1 MRGIKFTL
9 ACLLVFYFSAAAQTT
24 NVTLINIEGPI
35 NPASSEYIASGIDIA
50 SKNNSECLILEL
62 NTPGGLLASTRE
74 IVTNILQSP
83 IPIVVYVYPSGAR
96 AASAGVFITLAAN
109 IAVMAP
115 GTNIGAA
122 HPVTLQ
128 RQQDSIM
135 MEKATNDAAAFI
147 RSISTKRNRNIKW
160 AEDAV
165 RKSLSLTESEA
176 LKNDVIDFIAK
187 DENELLRIIN
197 NQECETSKGKVFI
210 STTDA
215 RIIRKEMTF
224 KLRILNIISDPN
236 IAYILFMLG
245 IYGLLFELYNP
256 GAIFPGV
263 IGGIC
268 LILAFYSLHTLPVNY
283 AGLALII
290 FAIILFVL
298 EIKIVSHGILSI
310 GGVIS
315 LVLGSIMLID
325 VESALEFAEISI
337 EVIIL
342 ITALTV
348 IFFSFAIGLG
358 IKAQRKKPTTGVEGM
373 TGETGISLTKLNPN
387 GKIKVHG
394 EIWDAESSEGEIGK
408 NSKVVVLSINELTLK
423 VKKLN

>member
-1 MRGIKFTL
+1 MQGIKFTL
-9 ACLLVFYFSAAAQTT
+9 ACLIAFYFSAAAQTT

-50 SKNNSECLILEL
+50 TKNNSECLILEL

-109 IAVMAP
+109 FAVMAP

-128 RQQDSIM
+128 GQQDSVM

-147 RSISTKRNRNIKW
+147 RSISKKRNRNVEW

-165 RKSLSLTESEA
+165 RKSLSITETEA
-176 LKNDVIDFIAK
+176 LEKNVIDFIAK
-187 DENELLRIIN
+187 DENELLKILEN
-197 NQECETSKGKVFI
+197 KETETTKGKVVI
-210 STTDA
+210 STA
-215 RIIRKEMTF
+215 NPNIIRSEMSF
-224 KLRILNIISDPN
+224 KQKLLNIISDPN

-268 LILAFYSLHTLPVNY
+268 IILAFYSLHTLPVNY
-283 AGLALII
+283 AGLALIV
-290 FAIILFVL
+290 FSIILFVL
-298 EIKIVSHGILSI
+298 EIKIVSHGILSV

-315 LVLGSIMLID
+315 LILGSIMLID

-342 ITALTV
+342 IAALTL

-358 IKAQRKKPTTGVEGM
+358 IKAQRKKPITGAEGIK
-373 TGETGISLTKLNPN
+373 GEKGITLTELNPN
-387 GKIKVHG
+387 GKVKIHG

-408 NSKVVVLSINELTLK
+408 NSKVVVLGVNELTLK

>member
-1 MRGIKFTL
+1 MQGIKFTL
-9 ACLLVFYFSAAAQTT
+9 ACLIAFYFSAAAQTT

-128 RQQDSIM
+128 GQQDSIM

-197 NQECETSKGKVFI
+197 NQECETSKGKVVI

-224 KLRILNIISDPN
+224 KLRLLNIISDPN

>member
-1 MRGIKFTL
+1 MQGIKIIM
-9 ACLLVFYFSAAAQTT
+9 ACLLAFYSPAAAQTNNIT
-24 NVTLINIEGPI
+24 VINIDGPI
-35 NPASSEYIASGIDIA
+35 NPASSEYVLSGIETA
-50 SKNNSECLILEL
+50 KKNNSQCLIIEL

-74 IVTNILQSP
+74 IVANILQSP
-83 IPIVVYVYPSGAR
+83 VPVVVYVFPSGAR

-109 IAVMAP
+109 IAAMAP

-128 RQQDSIM
+128 GQQDSVM

-147 RSISTKRNRNIKW
+147 RSISKKRKRNVKW
-160 AEDAV
+160 AESAV
-165 RKSLSLTESEA
+165 RKSLSITETEA
-176 LKNDVIDFIAK
+176 LDKKVIDFIAK
-187 DENELLRIIN
+187 DESELLKLLNGRIV
-197 NQECETSKGKVFI
+197 ETSNGTIKI
-210 STTDA
+210 SSSNPN
-215 RIIRKEMTF
+215 IIRKEMSF
-224 KLRILNIISDPN
+224 KQEILNIISDPN

-268 LILAFYSLHTLPVNY
+268 IILAFYSLHTLPVNY

-290 FAIILFVL
+290 FGIILFVL
-298 EIKIVSHGILSI
+298 EIKIVSHGILSV

-342 ITALTV
+342 IAALTL

-358 IKAQRKKPTTGVEGM
+358 IKAQRKKPTTGAEGIK
-373 TGETGISLTKLNPN
+373 GELGIAITKLNPK
-387 GKIKVHG
+387 GKVKVHG
-394 EIWDAESSEGEIGK
+394 EIWDAESIENEIDK
-408 NSKVVVLSINELTLK
+408 NSKVIVEEIQSLTLFVRK
-423 VKKLN
+423 TN